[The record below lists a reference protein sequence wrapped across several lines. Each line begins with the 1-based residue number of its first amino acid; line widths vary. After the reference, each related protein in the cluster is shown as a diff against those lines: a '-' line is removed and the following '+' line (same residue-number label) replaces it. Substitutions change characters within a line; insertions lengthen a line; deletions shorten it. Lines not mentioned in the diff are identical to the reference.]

1 MDMSH
6 LSFLRQFRGTSERS
20 GGHLSCRVLGFLAG
34 VVLCFSALAA
44 FPEDA
49 SSFTLTASTSDC
61 TWYSNDCVRFTWSS
75 APGGQHVSVYLQ
87 HEENSITQTQ
97 YYITNSLSGREFWEI
112 RFSDLT
118 DNTKFRF
125 RLRVQDNSNSYLNS
139 DWSNEITKG
148 TPPEP
153 SVCTSQ
159 STTALQGDC
168 AVLET
173 LYDDAGGDNWKTS
186 TNWKTTNPLGQWHG
200 ITVSGDRVT
209 KIKLTENQL
218 TGTISPGLNAL
229 SNLVELSLW
238 NNSLSGTI
246 PDLSSLD
253 NLEIL
258 HLDGNNLNGEI
269 PDLSQ
274 LDRLWDINLSDNSL
288 GGTVNSIGIGSASSR
303 AHRVWIFNN
312 RLSGTIPDLSSNYNL
327 DQLNLGGNLLSGT
340 LDALASSEETSRLD
354 VVNLNYNKITGTIP
368 DLSGFH
374 SLSNLY
380 VAGNRL
386 SGTLANLTT
395 LGDRNEYS
403 RFFGLDL
410 GGNNLSGTIPDLSFF
425 DSGTRGVLQLS
436 LHGNNLSGSLPDL
449 SSFKNMYVIEL
460 NENNFTGSIGDLGGS
475 SGDLSVF
482 SKLWILDLS
491 GNSLTGEIPAR
502 DKLPQTVEY
511 LQLNDNRLS
520 GSVPDLSG
528 FTRLKAL
535 GLWGNPDLDLMGIT
549 LPGGINRSVID
560 WAALWTLH
568 YKNGGPGWNNRSGW
582 TGTKPLGDW
591 HGVDTD
597 GNGEVTVLNLRNNN
611 VRGSVSSSIA
621 ALAKLG
627 TLNLSCNS
635 SLSGE
640 LPLQLKD
647 ITTLTTVNICSTAMT
662 LPSDTAFTTWK
673 DGITSFT
680 DGTCSPAC
688 PAPVSQQSSPPP
700 ASQESSPPVGEGG
713 GDRET
718 EAENVP
724 EQEPAVPAGEGDIEA
739 GGGCALVSGTQ
750 KPLGAAISLLLA
762 ASVLLVVSRAG
773 RR

>member
-1 MDMSH
+1 MKYSNLFALGLLAFLLAFPQGAGAVPFVTALQDQTFQVGVAVSVTLPQLAEGQQGNYGGCAH
-6 LSFLRQFRGTSERS
+6 HNTNYSISPTLPQGLSFGS
-20 GGHLSCRVLGFLAG
+20 GLGNNATRVL
-34 VVLCFSALAA
+34 S
-44 FPEDA
+44 
-49 SSFTLTASTSDC
+49 
-61 TWYSNDCVRFTWSS
+61 
-75 APGGQHVSVYLQ
+75 
-87 HEENSITQTQ
+87 
-97 YYITNSLSGREFWEI
+97 
-112 RFSDLT
+112 
-118 DNTKFRF
+118 
-125 RLRVQDNSNSYLNS
+125 
-139 DWSNEITKG
+139 G
-148 TPPEP
+148 TPTQVSPTTEYTYTGDDQGCYGTFTETFNITVEAA
-153 SVCTSQ
+153 SACTSQ
-159 STTALQGDC
+159 STVALQGDC

-173 LYDDAGGDNWKTS
+173 LYEDAGGADWKTS

-218 TGTISPGLNAL
+218 TGTISTGLSAL

-253 NLEIL
+253 NLETL
-258 HLDGNNLNGEI
+258 HLDGNNLSGDV

-274 LDRLWDINLSDNSL
+274 LDSLWDIDLSDNSL
-288 GGTVNSIGIGSASSR
+288 GGTVSSAGLDSASSR
-303 AHRVWIFNN
+303 AYRVRISNN
-312 RLSGTIPDLSSNYNL
+312 RLSGTIPDMSSNYNL
-327 DQLNLGGNLLSGT
+327 DQLSLDGNRLSGT
-340 LDALASSEETSRLD
+340 LDALASSTGSRLD
-354 VVNLNYNKITGTIP
+354 MVNLNYNKITGTIP

-395 LGDRNEYS
+395 LGDRNEHS
-403 RFFGLDL
+403 RFFALDL
-410 GGNNLSGTIPDLSFF
+410 GANNLSGTIPDLSFF
-425 DSGTRGVLQLS
+425 DSGTRVSLQLS

-449 SSFKNMYVIEL
+449 SSFKNMYVIDL
-460 NENNFTGSIGDLGGS
+460 SENNLTGSIGDLGGS

-502 DKLPQTVEY
+502 DKLPQAVEY

-520 GSVPDLSG
+520 GSVPDLSDLTG
-528 FTRLKAL
+528 LKAL

-568 YKNGGPGWNNRSGW
+568 YKNGGPGWNNRSNWVGA
-582 TGTKPLGDW
+582 KPLSDW
-591 HGVDTD
+591 HGVTTD

-627 TLNLSCNS
+627 TLNLSCNT

-662 LPSDTAFTTWK
+662 LPTDTAFTTWK

-680 DGTCSPAC
+680 DSGTCSPAC

-724 EQEPAVPAGEGDIEA
+724 EQEPAVPVGEGDIEA
-739 GGGCALVSGTQ
+739 GGGCALVSGAQ
-750 KPLGAAISLLLA
+750 KPLGAAFSLFLA
-762 ASVLLVVSRAG
+762 ASVLLAVSRAG
-773 RR
+773 RRLG